1 MSNIISK
8 TIGIEIQLKDSLI
21 QMDGII
27 KAFIYGS
34 FASGTQ
40 DSLSDIDILIVGD
53 IYEDDLIEKISRLE
67 QIFEREINYQIY
79 NNREFKEK
87 SEDENSFIS
96 KILSKPVIDL
106 INGNKNI

>member
-8 TIGIEIQLKDSLI
+8 TIGIEIQLKEALI
-21 QMDGII
+21 EIEGLIE
-27 KAFIYGS
+27 AFIYGS

-53 IYEDDLIEKISRLE
+53 IEEDDLVEKISKLE
-67 QIFEREINYQIY
+67 ERFEREINYQIY
-79 NNREFKEK
+79 SSREFKEK
-87 SEDENSFIS
+87 SEDKNSFIS

-106 INGNKNI
+106 IHKNS